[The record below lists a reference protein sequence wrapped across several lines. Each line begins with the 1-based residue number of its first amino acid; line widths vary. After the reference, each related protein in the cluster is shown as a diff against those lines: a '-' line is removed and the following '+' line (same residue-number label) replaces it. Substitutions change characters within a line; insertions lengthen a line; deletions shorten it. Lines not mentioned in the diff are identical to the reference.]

1 MASIRLS
8 PDELDSYAS
17 KLRSNAS
24 EAINLASAISNNING
39 CADGWEGNKRDQFV
53 AQFEEIKP
61 TLTDK
66 LPRLIEDMAKALND
80 IANNF
85 RAADQA

>member
-1 MASIRLS
+1 MANIRLS
-8 PDELDSYAS
+8 PDELDSYAG
-17 KLRSNAS
+17 KLRQNAS
-24 EAINLASAISNNING
+24 EAVNLASSIGGNINA

-53 AQFEEIKP
+53 SQFEEIKP

-66 LPRLIEDMAKALND
+66 LPRLIEEMAKALND

-85 RAADQA
+85 RAADQS